1 MIVVYLHNQSMHP
14 SIIVQIVPKLQ
25 SFFFFL
31 HNAKKA
37 HFLHP
42 ISLNFCLL
50 KEKKR
55 KIEIKK
61 VKEGKGKSSCCTL
74 IIIIIIIIIIINFF
88 ILATLRN
95 SRF

>member
-25 SFFFFL
+25 SFFFL

-50 KEKKR
+50 QEKKR

-74 IIIIIIIIIIINFF
+74 IIIIIIIIIINFF